1 MECIKIRVL
10 DFTENPGPRY
20 IRQDRIGDSTSG
32 EAFYIKKL
40 NPEFAQAFKDRK
52 MLVLELDGVSGY
64 PSSFL
69 DEAIG
74 ELVFD
79 FTLKIVSEFLDFN
92 TVMYKRRVKQVK
104 EETYLQWEQRRI
116 NKDIVMHSPGVDAD
130 INYIDDKGDLKIK
143 HIYGN
148 S

>member
-1 MECIKIRVL
+1 MKCIKIRVL

-32 EAFYIKKL
+32 EAFYIEKL
-40 NPEFAQAFKDRK
+40 NCEFAQAVKDRK
-52 MLVLELDGVSGY
+52 MLMLELDGVSGY

-116 NKDIVMHSPGVDAD
+116 NKNIVMHSPGVDTD
-130 INYIDDKGDLKIK
+130 IYYIDDEGVLKTK
-143 HIYGN
+143 HIHEN

>member
-40 NPEFAQAFKDRK
+40 NSEFAQAFKDRK

-130 INYIDDKGDLKIK
+130 INYIDDNGDLKIK